1 MTITPVNTRDWTRMV
16 IAVSGSS
23 GLIGSTLTGALEAR
37 GHSIKRLVRRPANGA
52 DEISWNPE
60 RGQIAPGALDGVNA
74 IVNLAGENLAQR
86 WNSSAR
92 VRIRS
97 GRVNGTTALARAIAA
112 MPVKPRVMLSG
123 SAIGIYGSRGDAVLD
138 ESSDLGDDFL
148 ASICREWEAA
158 TAPAADAGVRVV
170 HLRTGLVMSRAG
182 GALAKMLLPFR
193 LGIGGRFGDGQQW
206 MSWIALSDAVA
217 ALAFLLRAE
226 SVSGAVNL
234 VAPHPVTNADFTRTL
249 AHVLGRPAVL
259 PVPKFVLTL
268 LLGEMGEDTVLASQR
283 VRARRLVEN
292 GFKFKQPT
300 LEEALRDA
308 GLGH

>member
-37 GHSIKRLVRRPANGA
+37 GHSIKRLVRRPASGA

-123 SAIGIYGSRGDAVLD
+123 SAIGIYGNRGDAVLD

-170 HLRTGLVMSRAG
+170 HVRTGLVMSRAG

-193 LGIGGRFGDGQQW
+193 LGVGGRFGDGQQW

-234 VAPHPVTNADFTRTL
+234 VAPNPVTNADFTRTL
-249 AHVLGRPAVL
+249 AHVLGRPAVI
-259 PVPKFVLTL
+259 PVPKLVLTL

-300 LEEALRDA
+300 LEEALRHA

>member
-52 DEISWNPE
+52 DEISWDPE

-74 IVNLAGENLAQR
+74 IVNLAGESLAQR
-86 WNSSAR
+86 WNSSTR

-97 GRVNGTTALARAIAA
+97 GRVNGTTALARAIAK

-123 SAIGIYGSRGDAVLD
+123 SAVGIYGSRGDAVLD
-138 ESSDLGDDFL
+138 EASDLGDDFL
-148 ASICREWEAA
+148 ASVCREWEAA
-158 TAPAADAGVRVV
+158 TAPASEVGVRVV

-193 LGIGGRFGDGQQW
+193 LGMGGRFGDGRQW

-226 SVSGAVNL
+226 AISGPVNL
-234 VAPHPVTNADFTRTL
+234 VGPNPVTNAEFTRTL
-249 AHVLGRPAVL
+249 AHVLGRPAVFPL
-259 PVPKFVLTL
+259 PKLLLTL
-268 LLGEMGEDTVLASQR
+268 VLGEMGEDTVLASQR

>member
-37 GHSIKRLVRRPANGA
+37 GHSIKRLVRRPANG
-52 DEISWNPE
+52 
-60 RGQIAPGALDGVNA
+60 
-74 IVNLAGENLAQR
+74 AGENLAQR

-148 ASICREWEAA
+148 ASVCREWEAA

-182 GALAKMLLPFR
+182 GALAKMLLP
-193 LGIGGRFGDGQQW
+193 
-206 MSWIALSDAVA
+206 
-217 ALAFLLRAE
+217 
-226 SVSGAVNL
+226 
-234 VAPHPVTNADFTRTL
+234 
-249 AHVLGRPAVL
+249 
-259 PVPKFVLTL
+259 
-268 LLGEMGEDTVLASQR
+268 
-283 VRARRLVEN
+283 
-292 GFKFKQPT
+292 
-300 LEEALRDA
+300 
-308 GLGH
+308 